1 MYHTTYHGLEKWFV
15 HVFETFG
22 WMTLAKNSKRT
33 VKITAYK
40 DSVKNLH
47 AAIVER
53 LSVTTDAS
61 HKMDLENL
69 LYNVKVLEKAIK
81 TIKL

>member
-15 HVFETFG
+15 HVFESFG
-22 WMTLAKNSKRT
+22 WMTLAKNQKRT

-47 AAIVER
+47 AALRER
-53 LSVTTDAS
+53 LAVTKDAV

-69 LYNVKVLEKAIK
+69 LYNVAVLEKAIK
-81 TIKL
+81 TMKL